1 MTAPSRLP
9 SLSHP
14 KPAARPR
21 RVKRGIVAGYIHDI
35 SQRHAPER
43 ITPATAVPST
53 PVPAAAAL
61 EPHQA

>member
-35 SQRHAPER
+35 SRRHTPER
-43 ITPATAVPST
+43 VVPTSAPST